1 MALELVY
8 TSAERG
14 LRPGTSG
21 FCTVAMTRGLPPA
34 LVPRLEALGGY
45 RPGPAGDGPVAF
57 CFWRVETAGGIAHV
71 LSVVG
76 PAPPDHTAR
85 TNKIATY
92 AVLGPGE
99 LSPAGPAWMIAQDGF
114 LRRSWKGA
122 PAWIESPLRAPAAD
136 DPGPAECVAWK
147 HACGDA
153 GWAGAVASAF
163 LRDQSKPIH
172 VVYGAGTDPL
182 PLVEEVIRLLPD
194 WARWRATFS
203 TYFLQPVA
211 GTPCALRF
219 CLDGTAAA
227 DAARQSKGF
236 VLDLVRPMG
245 EAPDSRHVRMART
258 GFDAE
263 AVTAARTPGTAK
275 AAAPRPRTIELA
287 PDAAPSAPAPRAQRV
302 AAPLPVLQSVAVADD
317 EGPKPWIYAAVAG
330 GVTLLALLVVLLV
343 IAVQSCGTTTPG
355 TAPAPEAGSAPGTSD
370 GGQPEPTPAFTVE
383 PMRTPKP
390 SANDGGS
397 APPPAAAPEQSQEPI
412 RLPTVRGGQGA
423 TPVEP
428 PPADAPAEQPDA
440 AASTDAPAE
449 PAHAAPEAGAAPAA
463 AAEPA
468 APAEPAP
475 AAAAPIAAP
484 SAPRGAWLQFEDGSG
499 AVAVRSRRQSVSPG
513 AVGVRF
519 APAPSL
525 ERAGACTVGGSWI
538 QFGSGDLRATARLD
552 AGNLVIEGTAKGA
565 VPDALAAALGGAAA
579 PAPRQALLDALAR
592 CSVECT
598 DRSGAVVD
606 RVQVRQWVRKDLEA
620 SGETR
625 VTVDSVGGGPVTV
638 VVRAPKGAP
647 TARLV
652 RDREAVEI
660 DAAPGVRVHASRSTA
675 ANGIVLHAAV
685 DRSAGARTAELTRE
699 IESLRGIRAACDSID
714 RVLKGSSRPADLAA
728 SLGTVQG
735 ALNAD
740 ERAALKLPAEAG
752 DADPTVS
759 PEAIAPHLATV
770 RARTAQRLDRLTAEL
785 GSPLEAS
792 RGKLPPGWRVQA
804 FDADGIMLFDGAI
817 RAAKEARP

>member
-45 RPGPAGDGPVAF
+45 RPGPSGDGPVAF

-99 LSPAGPAWMIAQDGF
+99 LSPAGPAWMIARDGF

-122 PAWIESPLRAPAAD
+122 PAWIEAPLRAPAAD
-136 DPGPAECVAWK
+136 DPGPAECTAWK
-147 HACGDA
+147 AACGDA

-227 DAARQSKGF
+227 DAARQSKGL

-245 EAPDSRHVRMART
+245 EAPESRHVRMART
-258 GFDAE
+258 GVDAE
-263 AVTAARTPGTAK
+263 AATAVRTPGTPK
-275 AAAPRPRTIELA
+275 AAAPRARAIELA
-287 PDAAPSAPAPRAQRV
+287 PDTAPAAPAPKAPRA
-302 AAPLPVLQSVAVADD
+302 AAPLPVPQAVTVAED

-343 IAVQSCGTTTPG
+343 IAVQSCGTTTAGP
-355 TAPAPEAGSAPGTSD
+355 APAPEAGPASGTSD
-370 GGQPEPTPAFTVE
+370 GGQPGPTPAFTVE
-383 PMRTPKP
+383 PMSTPKP
-390 SANDGGS
+390 SANDDGS
-397 APPPAAAPEQSQEPI
+397 APPAASPEQSPEPI

-428 PPADAPAEQPDA
+428 APADAPAEQPDA
-440 AASTDAPAE
+440 APTTDAPAE
-449 PAHAAPEAGAAPAA
+449 PAGGAPEAATAVPS
-463 AAEPA
+463 
-468 APAEPAP
+468 APAELAP
-475 AAAAPIAAP
+475 AVAAPIAAP

-525 ERAGACTVGGSWI
+525 ERSGACTVGGSWV

-552 AGNLVIEGTAKGA
+552 AGNLVIEGIAKGT

-592 CSVECT
+592 CMVECT
-598 DRSGAVVD
+598 DRSGAVVE
-606 RVQVRQWVRKDLEA
+606 RVQVRPWVRKDLDA
-620 SGETR
+620 SGEPR
-625 VTVDSVGGGPVTV
+625 ATVDAVGPGAVTV
-638 VVRAPKGAP
+638 VVRAPKGAS

-652 RDREAVEI
+652 AERESVEI
-660 DAAPGVRVHASRSTA
+660 DAAPGVKVHASRSTM
-675 ANGIVLHAAV
+675 ANGLVLHAAA
-685 DRSAGARTAELTRE
+685 DRSAGKRTAELMQE
-699 IESLRGIRAACDSID
+699 IEALRSLRVACDSLQ
-714 RVLKGSSRPADLAA
+714 RLAQGGQRPADTADL
-728 SLGTVQG
+728 LRTVQG
-735 ALNAD
+735 ALDAG
-740 ERAALKLPAEAG
+740 ERAALKLPPEAS

-759 PEAIAPHLATV
+759 PEAILPHLAAV
-770 RARTAQRLDRLTAEL
+770 RNRTSQRIDRLTAEL

-817 RAAKEARP
+817 RSAKEARP